1 MKKSFWAM
9 ATLNGNYDVEYEF
22 ETNRWY
28 HVACTYE
35 MDDDWYADMKDNINQ

>member
-1 MKKSFWAM
+1 M

-28 HVACTYE
+28 HVAS
-35 MDDDWYADMKDNINQ
+35 ALMKWMMIGMPM